1 MVSVFSVLTPDITSR
16 LLGHFMDESPRWMST
31 RQGPKRAEYLEYL
44 HPAISA
50 SPLVLNCILTI
61 ASADLLKYR
70 RGDSELRH
78 VALEYYGKAISSLR
92 NEITNEMSVASSID
106 TPLTDYNLL
115 AVLLLC
121 LHETQNFTESERI
134 LPHLNAA
141 VLLLQ
146 NRICRGS
153 LHLDLR
159 GYLYEVFCYFF
170 SLTAFSLGHKLSLIR
185 AYAIFDSPSFIGNI
199 HHGHIMG
206 SCQRLFTT
214 IFRFSTLTQALASDD
229 LQSQSAARFELLQ
242 MDEELQTCQVE
253 PAAEQAPGFEHDD
266 STITYELYRLAC
278 RIHVKVLISSGT
290 PNQDG
295 AVQSLV
301 EAFVAHLQTLPPNS
315 PSHSILSWPLVI
327 AGVSATESRHQ
338 RAIVN
343 KLAHI
348 YEGLQAEIF
357 SKSAAFLRAKWK
369 KDRDS
374 KLVHSDIPPSAQLK
388 VSGGPGITVLSFSLD
403 RNWSTIR
410 RGVLNVS

>member
-1 MVSVFSVLTPDITSR
+1 M
-16 LLGHFMDESPRWMST
+16 
-31 RQGPKRAEYLEYL
+31 
-44 HPAISA
+44 
-50 SPLVLNCILTI
+50 
-61 ASADLLKYR
+61 
-70 RGDSELRH
+70 
-78 VALEYYGKAISSLR
+78 
-92 NEITNEMSVASSID
+92 
-106 TPLTDYNLL
+106 
-115 AVLLLC
+115 
-121 LHETQNFTESERI
+121 
-134 LPHLNAA
+134 
-141 VLLLQ
+141 Q

-374 KLVHSDIPPSAQLK
+374 KLVHSDIPPQCSAESVWRTWHNCPVILA
-388 VSGGPGITVLSFSLD
+388 
-403 RNWSTIR
+403 
-410 RGVLNVS
+410 